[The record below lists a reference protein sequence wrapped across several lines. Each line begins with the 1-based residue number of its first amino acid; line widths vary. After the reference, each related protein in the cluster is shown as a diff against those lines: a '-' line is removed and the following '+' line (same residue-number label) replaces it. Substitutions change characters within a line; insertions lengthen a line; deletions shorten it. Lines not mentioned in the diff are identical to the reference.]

1 VRPDRILARAA
12 DLRSVGTSFV
22 LATVVWRQGPSS
34 SKEGGRAIIHA
45 DGSVEGWIGGACAE
59 PTLVRE
65 ALSALTDG
73 RSRLL
78 SMGVGGDAGDR
89 PGVVSVAMACES
101 EGAMEVFVEPQF
113 PSPQLVVIG
122 RSPAVHTLLGMAE
135 VLGWRTALVDD
146 GGTPEK
152 TTADVVIDRL
162 DLSQLTID
170 SETFVVVATQGHYD
184 EVALEAVLATEAGYV
199 GLVTSGERARSV
211 MDWLVGRGMSKEAM
225 DRIDAPAGL
234 DLGPI
239 EHEEIAVAV
248 LADLVRRRA
257 EGVVRPVVVA
267 ERPDASADP
276 VCGMTV
282 EPSGAKFSLEVDGR
296 RHFFCSAGCQVAFE
310 ADPGAF
316 VSGDED
322 PEEV

>member
-1 VRPDRILARAA
+1 MRPDRILARAA

-65 ALSALTDG
+65 ALTALTDG

-78 SMGVGGDAGDR
+78 SMGVGGDAEDR

-113 PSPQLVVIG
+113 PAPQLVAVG

-146 GGTPEK
+146 GGTPDK
-152 TTADVVIDRL
+152 TTADVVIDFL

-211 MDWLVGRGMSKEAM
+211 MEWLAGRGMSEEALA
-225 DRIDAPAGL
+225 RVDAPAGL
-234 DLGPI
+234 DLGPV

-248 LADLVRRRA
+248 LADLVRRKA
-257 EGVVRPVVVA
+257 EGLTRSVVVVDQPEA
-267 ERPDASADP
+267 TNDP

-282 EPSGAKFSLEVDGR
+282 EPSTAKFLLDIDGQ

-310 ADPGAF
+310 ADPQAF
-316 VSGDED
+316 VGGDEVQ
-322 PEEV
+322 EEV